1 MMKENRTTS
10 TLKKGRE
17 GEECAMNLLKEHG
30 FAIVARGFRS
40 RFGEIDIVAQRLD
53 LLLFVE
59 VKTRSSE
66 TFGSGAMAVDPTKQK
81 KLIKTALY
89 YLATRGSGKERIRFD
104 VIEVE
109 LAGNQ
114 PRIKNWY
121 QGAFTVE

>member
-1 MMKENRTTS
+1 
-10 TLKKGRE
+10 
-17 GEECAMNLLKEHG
+17 MNLLKEHG

>member
-1 MMKENRTTS
+1 MKGNKNTS
-10 TLKKGRE
+10 TLKKGSK
-17 GEECAMNLLKEHG
+17 GEECAVNLLKEHG
-30 FAIVARGFRS
+30 FSIVARGFRS

-66 TFGSGAMAVDPTKQK
+66 TFGPGALAVDPIKQK
-81 KLIKTALY
+81 KLIRTALY

-109 LAGNQ
+109 MAGNQ
-114 PRIKNWY
+114 PRVKNWY
-121 QGAFTVE
+121 KGAFSVE